1 MHTIVKLSHKIFTGH
16 ILLTKTDSQIYQ
28 NIYIQNNIVHL
39 LHNDERGIKIYC
51 PKKNMHVYYECI
63 ANGIYDFSGGI
74 NSHFF
79 PKCNKLFMIPNDIQ
93 LLQISNQKQRN
104 NFCIKLQEE
113 ILADFK
119 ILLLLYFRKLQQSSG
134 DHDFI

>member
-1 MHTIVKLSHKIFTGH
+1 
-16 ILLTKTDSQIYQ
+16 
-28 NIYIQNNIVHL
+28 
-39 LHNDERGIKIYC
+39 
-51 PKKNMHVYYECI
+51 MHVYYEGI

-93 LLQISNQKQRN
+93 LPVLQISNQKQRN

>member
-1 MHTIVKLSHKIFTGH
+1 
-16 ILLTKTDSQIYQ
+16 
-28 NIYIQNNIVHL
+28 
-39 LHNDERGIKIYC
+39 
-51 PKKNMHVYYECI
+51 MHVYYEGI

-79 PKCNKLFMIPNDIQ
+79 PKCNKLFMIPIDIQ

-119 ILLLLYFRKLQQSSG
+119 ILLLLYLRKLQQSSG